1 MESGCSTAEERK
13 KPRTAEAEADGACDD
28 AGQVMGECD
37 SSFTRADLGSD
48 TNDSG
53 SCPSKTANAEEE
65 NHMSVDVVID
75 DSVTVSSVSSDKVSA
90 AVDLPSVTLRSISS
104 SSFTDVI
111 DVDAIDTEA
120 SCDEDNKD
128 KSVTAYRNPQE
139 LGLNEFYLQPASNDE
154 PADNVIDVDAETAES
169 ADDLTA
175 SLDTAAADRDS
186 ANAHAPVTSIA
197 ENEVLLGHHEEKP
210 CGTEVA
216 TTSSEV
222 SDTKSDEVL
231 ATAIVVKD
239 QSTESVGESS
249 VSAADES
256 ETSAV
261 DVASDDADATK
272 KLADA
277 GSHDGPAS
285 DECTESQS
293 TEPQV
298 TSFID
303 RQSLDT
309 ADIGEMVTKVIDS
322 VIESQEQS
330 MVKDL
335 VIGAHALVE
344 IPSRGN
350 AEVVEDTSNSDTE
363 SMQATVEVEMSAV
376 HHSLPSTDQSVTVH
390 EVDESGSE
398 SVERESVQER
408 CHGDEKMIDAA
419 VVTETDAVSALNEE
433 NTSLHENDNA
443 TDDTDDKHVIDT
455 TGEYAAE
462 VKELRDEPVP
472 DTGRAASG
480 NECAAEVMEVTDE
493 LVSDTGEVAS
503 AGECVAEVMEVIDMP
518 VSGIDKAAHG
528 GECVAEVV
536 EVTDKLVSDTGNVAS
551 GSECVEE
558 VMEVT
563 DKPVF
568 DTKDVTKS
576 LNPIDASVSGGENVK
591 ESEDIISNAFTN
603 TENIQ
608 QRSAELASA
617 TGDAVSDAVK
627 IQQEAIEVKQHAEVA
642 DMADVLPSKEVTDEM
657 IIDTVDDTKKLTAE
671 SITADDNLQSKES
684 TEMALHDNADVSD
697 STELSQQPIETTAET
712 GSGVSEKTADSDGA
726 EVRENVV
733 TVDEEMK
740 HEAVDEKDEGPH
752 TEAAQ
757 SETDVCLDQST
768 TLETVGGGVAASV
781 EATGDELDQ
790 PTTRLLVDTVE
801 SVAADVQPTHSCVS
815 SAESQHTTETVV
827 SSASAVSVDLPTN
840 SVEMTIDG
848 SSAVGE
854 MAGSK
859 ADAEFCE
866 EKSEGRENEA
876 MMVDSLTPCDEA
888 AESM

>member
-13 KPRTAEAEADGACDD
+13 KLRTAEAEAEGACHD
-28 AGQVMGECD
+28 AGQVTGDECD
-37 SSFTRADLGSD
+37 SSLTRADLGSD
-48 TNDSG
+48 TNDSR
-53 SCPSKTANAEEE
+53 SCRSKTADDEEE

-75 DSVTVSSVSSDKVSA
+75 DSVTVSSVSSDTVSA
-90 AVDLPSVTLRSISS
+90 AVDLPSVALRSISS

-128 KSVTAYRNPQE
+128 KSVAYRNPQE
-139 LGLNEFYLQPASNDE
+139 LGLDEFYLQPASNDE

-169 ADDLTA
+169 ADDLTG

-197 ENEVLLGHHEEKP
+197 ENEVLVEHHEEKP
-210 CGTEVA
+210 CGTEAA
-216 TTSSEV
+216 TTSSEI
-222 SDTKSDEVL
+222 SDCKSDEVL

-239 QSTESVGESS
+239 QSTESVCGSS
-249 VSAADES
+249 VSAADEN
-256 ETSAV
+256 ETCPV
-261 DVASDDADATK
+261 DVASEDADATK

-335 VIGAHALVE
+335 VIGARALVE

-363 SMQATVEVEMSAV
+363 SMQATVEVEISVV
-376 HHSLPSTDQSVTVH
+376 HRSLSSTDQSTVH
-390 EVDESGSE
+390 EVEELGSE
-398 SVERESVQER
+398 SVERESVEER

-462 VKELRDEPVP
+462 VKELTDEPVP

-480 NECAAEVMEVTDE
+480 NECADEVMEVT
-493 LVSDTGEVAS
+493 VSDTGEVAS

-563 DKPVF
+563 DKPDF

-591 ESEDIISNAFTN
+591 ESEEIISYAFTN

-608 QRSAELASA
+608 QRSVELDSA

-627 IQQEAIEVKQHAEVA
+627 IQQEAIEVKQHAEVT
-642 DMADVLPSKEVTDEM
+642 DIADVLPSTEVTDEM
-657 IIDTVDDTKKLTAE
+657 IIDTVDDTKKLIAE
-671 SITADDNLQSKES
+671 SITADDNLQSKEM
-684 TEMALHDNADVSD
+684 TDMALHDNADVSD
-697 STELSQQPIETTAET
+697 STELSQQPTETTAET
-712 GSGVSEKTADSDGA
+712 GSGDGVSEKTADSDSA
-726 EVRENVV
+726 EVMENVV
-733 TVDEEMK
+733 TADEEMK
-740 HEAVDEKDEGPH
+740 HEAADEKGPD

-757 SETDVCLDQST
+757 SETDVCLDQSS

-790 PTTRLLVDTVE
+790 LTTPLLIDTVE
-801 SVAADVQPTHSCVS
+801 SVAGDVQPTHSCVS

-840 SVEMTIDG
+840 SVELTIDG
-848 SSAVGE
+848 SSSVGE

-859 ADAEFCE
+859 ADAKFCE
-866 EKSEGRENEA
+866 EKSAGRENEE
-876 MMVDSLTPCDEA
+876 MMADSLTPCDEA
-888 AESM
+888 AELM